1 MGFFQT
7 DYAYLL
13 GKGLMDREKLLLKY
27 KDELDEKFKF
37 FSPTSILKD
46 DYLNLLAKVK
56 LEGFRVYRSEQGKHK
71 LVDTGYSEALD
82 FLDSL
87 FSKRKGY

>member
-1 MGFFQT
+1 
-7 DYAYLL
+7 
-13 GKGLMDREKLLLKY
+13 MDREKLLLKY